1 MLRKRLRPAQHRIG
15 RARRRLLES
24 GPPLTDLAMR
34 KLRPLLS
41 LVIVAALLLWFWQG
55 PGGAARIDAA
65 LAEAT
70 GESSVAADVRALPG
84 LPPEALDTLALI
96 ARGGPYP
103 HRQDGGVF
111 NNYERRLP
119 ERPRGWYREFTVRT
133 PGLSHRGARRI
144 VTGGEPPSEY
154 WYTDDHYESFR
165 RFEPR
170 P

>member
-15 RARRRLLES
+15 QARRRLLES

-41 LVIVAALLLWFWQG
+41 LAIVAALLLWFWQG
-55 PGGAARIDAA
+55 PGGAGRIDAA

-70 GESSVAADVRALPG
+70 GESSVAADVRAVPG